1 MIEKLIRKNSGVMQP
16 SKLSRYLS
24 IAILFLYLATFGLLA
39 YLPSALKG
47 EITDTEFTVSQSLA
61 FSIKP
66 AFVVVFTIATL
77 LFAYLIYYRGHNF
90 MWTRLFFLLVIY
102 AFIITILWVTTF
114 YSMTDHYILAAFIFL
129 FTVLFI
135 MLNNFVIYN
144 GLKNHTLFNTLFL
157 LGTPILAILGL
168 LGLLVS
174 KVALSD
180 IEQLFPSLE
189 NYMIVIKSLSVFALG
204 FI

>member
-1 MIEKLIRKNSGVMQP
+1 MLEKLMKKTSGVIQP
-16 SKLSRYLS
+16 NKLSRYLS
-24 IAILFLYLATFGLLA
+24 LIILFLYLGTFGLLA
-39 YLPSALKG
+39 YLPGALKG
-47 EITDTEFTVSQSLA
+47 EITDTDFTVSQSLA

-66 AFVVVFTIATL
+66 AFVVVFTIATV
-77 LFAYLIYYRGHNF
+77 LFGYLIYYRGHDF
-90 MWTRLFFLLVIY
+90 LWTRLFLFLVIY

-114 YSMTDHYILAAFIFL
+114 YNEKDHYILAGFIFF

-135 MLNNFVIYN
+135 MLNNLVIYK
-144 GLKNHTLFNTLFL
+144 GLKNHTAFTNIFL

-174 KVALSD
+174 KLAFSN
-180 IEQLFPSLE
+180 IEQLFPSFE
-189 NYMIVIKSLSVFALG
+189 NYMIAIKSLSVFALG